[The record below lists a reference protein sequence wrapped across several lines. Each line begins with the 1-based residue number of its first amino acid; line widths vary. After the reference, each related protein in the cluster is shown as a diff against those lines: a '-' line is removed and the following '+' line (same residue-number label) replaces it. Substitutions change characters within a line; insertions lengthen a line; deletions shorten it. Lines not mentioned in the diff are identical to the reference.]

1 MWNPHRRV
9 RVLVPRSAARVSG
22 DDRVVHVG
30 YRPVVVDRR
39 R

>member
-9 RVLVPRSAARVSG
+9 RVLMPRSARARG